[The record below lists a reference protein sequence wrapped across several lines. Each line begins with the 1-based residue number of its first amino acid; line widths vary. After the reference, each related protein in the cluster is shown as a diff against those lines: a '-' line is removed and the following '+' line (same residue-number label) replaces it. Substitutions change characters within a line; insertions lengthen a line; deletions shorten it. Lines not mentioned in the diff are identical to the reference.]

1 MAVETVYRSTLNPEK
16 IMASRKEADAY
27 DEMLET
33 AEHLGALVSHVLPNI
48 SEQDAELL
56 SIFMAERRTELA
68 AALKKNPAGI
78 KELISQSESSNV
90 IPLGAAAG

>member
-33 AEHLGALVSHVLPNI
+33 AEHLGALVSHVLPNL

-56 SIFMAERRTELA
+56 SIFMAEHRTELA
-68 AALKKNPAGI
+68 AALKKNPAAI
-78 KELISQSESSNV
+78 KELISPSEPSNV
-90 IPLGAAAG
+90 VPLGAAVG